1 MNIYKMSKEELELLS
16 YTDIAYEILKKE
28 KTHKTTIEL
37 LRTIAELLELS
48 DDIITQTIS
57 DFYTTLTTDKRFYAL
72 PSGEWDLKER
82 HTAKVIIDDDDDFD
96 IELDDIDTSDEE
108 DDTQDDDSIDYD
120 STDDYE
126 DNDLEDLV
134 VVSEDDENYDE

>member
-37 LRTIAELLELS
+37 LKTIAELLELS
-48 DDIITQTIS
+48 DDVIAQTIS
-57 DFYTTLTTDKRFYAL
+57 DFYTTLTTDKRFYSL

-82 HTAKVIIDDDDDFD
+82 HTTKVIIDDDDDFD
-96 IELDDIDTSDEE
+96 VDVDDVDTSDDDDETEE
-108 DDTQDDDSIDYD
+108 DTIDYD

-126 DNDLEDLV
+126 ENDLEDLV
-134 VVSEDDENYDE
+134 VVTEDDESYDG

>member
-37 LRTIAELLELS
+37 LRKIAELLELS
-48 DDIITQTIS
+48 DDVIAQTIS

-72 PSGEWDLKER
+72 PNGEWDLKER
-82 HTAKVIIDDDDDFD
+82 HTTKVIIDDDDDFD
-96 IELDDIDTSDEE
+96 VDVDDVDTSDDEDEE
-108 DDTQDDDSIDYD
+108 EDSIDYD

-126 DNDLEDLV
+126 ENDLEDLV
-134 VVSEDDENYDE
+134 VVTEDDESYDG

>member
-37 LRTIAELLELS
+37 LRQIAELLELS
-48 DDIITQTIS
+48 DDVIAQTIS

-72 PSGEWDLKER
+72 PNGEWDLKER
-82 HTAKVIIDDDDDFD
+82 HTTKVIIDDDDDFD
-96 IELDDIDTSDEE
+96 VDVDDVDTNDDDENQE
-108 DDTQDDDSIDYD
+108 DDSMDYD

-126 DNDLEDLV
+126 ENDLEDLV
-134 VVSEDDENYDE
+134 VVTEDDESYDG

>member
-37 LRTIAELLELS
+37 LRQIAELLELS
-48 DDIITQTIS
+48 DDVIAQTIS

-82 HTAKVIIDDDDDFD
+82 HTTKVIIDDDDDFD
-96 IELDDIDTSDEE
+96 VDVDDVDTSDDEDEE
-108 DDTQDDDSIDYD
+108 DDSIDYD

-126 DNDLEDLV
+126 ENDLEDLV
-134 VVSEDDENYDE
+134 VVTEDDESYDG